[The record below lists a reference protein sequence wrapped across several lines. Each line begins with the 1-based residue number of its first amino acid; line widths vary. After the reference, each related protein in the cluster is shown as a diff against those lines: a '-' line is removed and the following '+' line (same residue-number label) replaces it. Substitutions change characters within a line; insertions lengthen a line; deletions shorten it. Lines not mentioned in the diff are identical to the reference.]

1 MRYFSLIVL
10 ATFLTVALARAEGPD
25 DLYVKVYNLIQQGDD
40 FSRAEQNRSAFER
53 YQQAQKSLQSIR
65 ETFPEWNP
73 KLLEF
78 RISYVNDRLKAF
90 GVNPPAAPA
99 TPAPATTVPSPSS
112 PASAASPAAAG
123 PVKAELTAAVGSMER
138 QVGALMEENRALK
151 YDRTIL
157 EAKLREALAAQPA
170 TVDAREVAK
179 AEEKVRGL
187 QKENELLKVTLKQ
200 EQDRLKSMTPEG
212 AQNALSE
219 ATRQVAEQSKSIEIL
234 RQEKQILETR
244 LQATGEGAQFKSLR
258 NENDTLK
265 QQIADLQAR
274 LEAAN
279 TNAPA
284 PPAAQPA
291 PAKPASKAEAKAA
304 RANAQQIQKLEKER
318 DDLKKQIAAL
328 KNETAKQKPKPAA
341 AEKPAKAPKNAR
353 TPVPND
359 LQNQVKALQARL
371 DAYETQKIPYTEQEL
386 ALMAKV
392 ETPARSESAAAGATD
407 KKSPG
412 EMPAEAN
419 ALVAEAQRAFADGKM
434 EEAEK
439 KYKQVLRINEKSII
453 TLGNLATV
461 QMEANRLADA
471 EDSLKKA
478 IALDPNDGHN
488 LSLWGLLKFRQEKYD
503 EALESLSQAAK
514 LDANNASIQNY
525 LGLALSQKGQREAA
539 ERALRRAIQL
549 SPEYATAHYNLAVVY
564 AFQNP
569 PFLALAR
576 YHYDKSIKQGYP
588 KNPDLEKILDG
599 K

>member
-1 MRYFSLIVL
+1 MRYFSLMVL

-65 ETFPEWNP
+65 ETYPEWNP

-90 GVNPPAAPA
+90 GVNPPAAPV
-99 TPAPATTVPSPSS
+99 TPAPATTVPPPSS
-112 PASAASPAAAG
+112 PASPAAAS

-179 AEEKVRGL
+179 SEEKVRGL
-187 QKENELLKVTLKQ
+187 QKENDLLKVTLKQ

-274 LEAAN
+274 LQTAGASA
-279 TNAPA
+279 TTSS
-284 PPAAQPA
+284 PAAQPA

-304 RANAQQIQKLEKER
+304 RANAQQIQKLESER

-328 KNETAKQKPKPAA
+328 KSETAKQKPKPAA
-341 AEKPAKAPKNAR
+341 TEKPAKAPKNAK
-353 TPVPND
+353 TPVQNE

-392 ETPARSESAAAGATD
+392 EPPARPESAAAGATD
-407 KKSPG
+407 KKPPG
-412 EMPAEAN
+412 ELPAEAN

-439 KYKQVLRINEKSII
+439 KYKQVLRINEKSVI

-525 LGLALSQKGQREAA
+525 LGMALSQKGQREPA

-576 YHYDKSIKQGYP
+576 YHYDKSTKQGYP

>member
-10 ATFLTVALARAEGPD
+10 AALLTVALARAEGPD
-25 DLYVKVYNLIQQGDD
+25 DLYVKVYNLIQQADD

-99 TPAPATTVPSPSS
+99 TPAPASTVPPPSS
-112 PASAASPAAAG
+112 PTSPASPAPAS
-123 PVKAELTAAVGSMER
+123 PVKPELTAAVGSMER
-138 QVGALMEENRALK
+138 QVSALMEENRALK

-219 ATRQVAEQSKSIEIL
+219 ATKQVAEQSKSIEIL

-274 LEAAN
+274 LQAAN
-279 TNAPA
+279 TNA
-284 PPAAQPA
+284 PAAQPA
-291 PAKPASKAEAKAA
+291 PAKPATKAEAKAA

-328 KNETAKQKPKPAA
+328 KNESAKQKPKTAT

-353 TPVPND
+353 TPVQND

-392 ETPARSESAAAGATD
+392 ETPARSESAAAGAPD
-407 KKSPG
+407 KKSQG

-471 EDSLKKA
+471 EDTLKKA